1 MSKGATRKSRRS
13 VFAFTAAAALAAALP
28 ALGAAGPPL
37 ASGHSNFTTA
47 PHPANFCGVPGTAY
61 ERVVEQFKVS
71 EGSELGTFRSTQV
84 FTVSAT
90 GKSIESSSAGVSRAT
105 ITANGD
111 GTITFEASDAG
122 LALQFKTGDGR
133 MLQLAD
139 GGPIRSAGT
148 LKIRETID
156 AATGDTLSFE
166 VVAERGTHL
175 LFEGADIC
183 GPVIDYL
190 SSP

>member
-1 MSKGATRKSRRS
+1 
-13 VFAFTAAAALAAALP
+13 
-28 ALGAAGPPL
+28 
-37 ASGHSNFTTA
+37 
-47 PHPANFCGVPGTAY
+47 
-61 ERVVEQFKVS
+61 
-71 EGSELGTFRSTQV
+71 
-84 FTVSAT
+84 
-90 GKSIESSSAGVSRAT
+90 
-105 ITANGD
+105 
-111 GTITFEASDAG
+111 
-122 LALQFKTGDGR
+122 

-166 VVAERGTHL
+166 VVAEQGTHL

-183 GPVIDYL
+183 GPVIDDL